1 MRVAAVLFSL
11 SGIGFGA
18 CAAYGMWSLAKGH
31 GVPTVMGFP
40 SYGGG
45 PFERIGLKS
54 TVPLLGAFL
63 LVCVLEVVAGVMVWH
78 GLRAGAWLGYALL
91 VPGAFFWWGF
101 ALPFGPALAAAR
113 SILTWVARDRLV

>member
-1 MRVAAVLFSL
+1 
-11 SGIGFGA
+11 
-18 CAAYGMWSLAKGH
+18 MWSLAKGH
-31 GVPTVMGFP
+31 GVPNVMGFP

-63 LVCVLEVVAGVMVWH
+63 LVCILEVVAGVMVWQ
-78 GLRAGAWLGYALL
+78 GRAAGAWLGYALL

-101 ALPFGPALAAAR
+101 ALPFGPVLAVAR
-113 SILTWVARDRLV
+113 SILTGIARDHLP